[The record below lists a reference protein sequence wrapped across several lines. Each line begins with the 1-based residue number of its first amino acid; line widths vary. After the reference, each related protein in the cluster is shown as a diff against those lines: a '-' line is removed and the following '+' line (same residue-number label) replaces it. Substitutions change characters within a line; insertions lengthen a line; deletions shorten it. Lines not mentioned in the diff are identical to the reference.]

1 LADPIVY
8 GARSTADQV
17 IAGVDLSGKQY
28 VVTGCTSGIG
38 FETMNSLAAN
48 GARVFGLGRSLEVAE
63 AACRRAGPTCAP
75 IACDLADLASINAAI
90 AALIDVKVPLDGI
103 IANAAIA
110 RLPDLQ
116 TRHGVELQF
125 MVNCLG
131 HFALINGLAGAV
143 RDGGRVVIVTGA
155 AGAAGAPTSTSAIA
169 FDNLDGALGYDPAAF
184 HVRSK
189 LALAILAREWSRRWS
204 NRGVAVNTVD
214 PGPTRGTR
222 IDRHV
227 QGLGLRAIRRLFMR
241 SAQRAA
247 ATQTLLAAS
256 PTVAGIS
263 GGHWTDCRLVRADES
278 QDDVALATTLW
289 EVCARLT
296 SPAGSLAAGETASAG
311 AQAAQPKSGSMQA
324 AA

>member
-1 LADPIVY
+1 LADQIVY
-8 GARSTADQV
+8 GARTTADQV
-17 IAGVDLSGKQY
+17 IAGVDLSGKHY

-90 AALIDVKVPLDGI
+90 ASLIEMKVPLDGI
-103 IANAAIA
+103 IANAAVA

-143 RDGGRVVIVTGA
+143 RDGGRIVIVS
-155 AGAAGAPTSTSAIA
+155 GAAGAPTSTGAIP

-189 LALAILAREWSRRWS
+189 LALAILAREWARRWS

-214 PGPTRGTR
+214 PGATRGTR

-227 QGLGLRAIRRLFMR
+227 QGSGLRAIRRLFMR
-241 SAQRAA
+241 SPQRGA

-256 PTVAGIS
+256 PSVAGIT
-263 GGHWTDCRLVRADES
+263 GGHFADCRLVRADES
-278 QDDVALATTLW
+278 QGDVALATKLW

-296 SPAGSLAAGETASAG
+296 SVASAG
-311 AQAAQPKSGSMQA
+311 AADGQPKSGSMQA